1 MSNVSLMTVPCFNR
15 KSHLR
20 LRITPHSATT
30 AVSATF
36 STSFLRSYGPSSS
49 PLSPELNP
57 LIARFRVT
65 QQQEYELQVGKTE
78 EIKQRLMKFGKAVIQ
93 HLREETQF
101 LFRLLAMA
109 LCLSVCLSV
118 RLSVTSRSSTK
129 TAKRIGS
136 QNTTT
141 RYPRDSSFLTPKI
154 SAKFDRGH
162 PYEGTKCRWGGS
174 KSATF
179 DK

>member
-1 MSNVSLMTVPCFNR
+1 VKVSGQYYRDISTTAWWIMSNVSLMTVPCFNR

-136 QNTTT
+136 QNNTT
-141 RYPRDSSFLTPKI
+141 R
-154 SAKFDRGH
+154 
-162 PYEGTKCRWGGS
+162 
-174 KSATF
+174 
-179 DK
+179 